1 MTRHNSK
8 AQGHAHKAQGHTPK
22 AQGHKARKRFGQ
34 NFLHDNHVID
44 KIVRAIHPQHSD
56 CLVEIGP
63 GMGALTEP
71 LLDASGKLDVV
82 ELDRDLIPILRT
94 KFFNFP
100 EFRIHEGDALKFDFR
115 QLLQPGQQLRIV
127 GNLPYN
133 ISTPLIF
140 HFLAHHTIVHDMHFM
155 LQKEVVDRL
164 ASGPGTS
171 DYGRL
176 GIMAQYY
183 CKVEPLFI
191 VGPGS
196 FNPPPKV
203 DSAIVRMSPY
213 DVLPFP
219 AKDTKTLE
227 RVVREA
233 FSMRRKTLRN
243 TLKNLISAEQLE
255 AIGIDTTLRPERLTL
270 EEYVR
275 IADAVY
281 ELQQAAPD
289 ANADD
294 SGEQA

>member
-1 MTRHNSK
+1 MSQHI
-8 AQGHAHKAQGHTPK
+8 PK
-22 AQGHKARKRFGQ
+22 AHGHKARKRFGQ
-34 NFLHDNHVID
+34 NFLHDQYVID
-44 KIVRAIHPQHSD
+44 KIVKAIAPKRHQ
-56 CLVEIGP
+56 CVVEIGP

-71 LLDASGKLDVV
+71 LLEECGKLDVV

-94 KFFNFP
+94 KFFNYSDFT
-100 EFRIHEGDALKFDFR
+100 IHEGDALKFDFST
-115 QLLQPGQQLRIV
+115 LLEPGQQLRIV

-140 HFLAHHTIVHDMHFM
+140 HFLSHHQQVQDMHFM

-164 ASGPGTS
+164 AAEPGTS

-176 GIMAQYY
+176 SLMAQYY
-183 CKVEPLFI
+183 CQVQPLFV

-203 DSAIVRMSPY
+203 DSAIVRMAPY
-213 DVLPFP
+213 DKLPFP
-219 AKDTKTLE
+219 AKCADTLA

-233 FSMRRKTLRN
+233 FSMRRKTIRN
-243 TLKNLISAEQLE
+243 TLKSLLNADQLE
-255 AIGIDTTLRPERLTL
+255 AIGIDTKLRPERITL

-281 ELQQAAPD
+281 Q
-289 ANADD
+289 
-294 SGEQA
+294 SEQSATE

>member
-8 AQGHAHKAQGHTPK
+8 AQGHAHK

-71 LLDASGKLDVV
+71 LLDACGKLDVV

-219 AKDTKTLE
+219 AKDTKILE